1 LQYGLTTPRGL
12 TLLLGDAG
20 TGKTTVVRAA
30 LAAVRDQGGR
40 YVLMTSPTLT
50 RAEFYDFLARGLGM
64 SDEAA
69 GSKSRF
75 LLELQR
81 SLEQRSPSDRPGAI
95 IIDEAQSLSYELL
108 EEIRL
113 LTNIETETVKLF
125 NVVLAGQPELA
136 IVLNQPRLRQLK
148 QRITLRCRLAPL
160 DLSETAAYVAG
171 RLRCAGGAPES
182 IFTKDAV
189 ARVFHASA
197 GIPRTINVICD
208 NALLGGF
215 AAQVRP
221 ITTAVVNDICRDFD
235 LGAAVMDAGGRASG
249 TEPHVPLVRETTE
262 VTAAAPAKEQG
273 EAAGQSAWQAAADPA
288 PAGNEMF
295 GMFTRKRRF
304 SFF

>member
-1 LQYGLTTPRGL
+1 VLLTN
-12 TLLLGDAG
+12 
-20 TGKTTVVRAA
+20 
-30 LAAVRDQGGR
+30 
-40 YVLMTSPTLT
+40 PTLT
-50 RAEFYDFLARGLGM
+50 RAEFYDFLARGLGL

-81 SLEQRSPSDRPGAI
+81 NLEQRSEGDRPGAI

-148 QRITLRCRLAPL
+148 QRITLRCRLAAL

-182 IFTKDAV
+182 IFTRDAV

-221 ITTAVVNDICRDFD
+221 IDTAVVDDICRDFD
-235 LGAAVMDAGGRASG
+235 LGAAVTDAGERANG
-249 TEPHVPLVRETTE
+249 NETQVPLARETTE
-262 VTAAAPAKEQG
+262 VAAAAQPSEPGVAVNNG
-273 EAAGQSAWQAAADPA
+273 ALLAAANPA
-288 PAGNEMF
+288 AASNDLF
-295 GMFTRKRRF
+295 SMFTRKRRF